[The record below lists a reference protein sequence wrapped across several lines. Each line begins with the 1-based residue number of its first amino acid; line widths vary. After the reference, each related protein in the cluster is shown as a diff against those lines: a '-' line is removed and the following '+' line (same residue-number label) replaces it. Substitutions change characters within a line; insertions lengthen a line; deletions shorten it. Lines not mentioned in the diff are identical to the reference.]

1 MMLAEQCEVH
11 LAQATATNSPSRRY
25 SIILEELR
33 NESRKEFQ
41 GDVLGTPPIGTQS
54 IPIGATDLPAVNH
67 ATSMPFTSPSM
78 PQTNVPTAVP
88 TAVPVGPRNPF
99 MNWQTSDWLEIDAS
113 VSPSRCYNT
122 SKPVSLTSMQ
132 AYGIIPGFSLRPNL
146 QWYGGA

>member
-33 NESRKEFQ
+33 NESRKEFN
-41 GDVLGTPPIGTQS
+41 GEALGTPPVGAQS
-54 IPIGATDLPAVNH
+54 MPKIGATDLPAINT

-113 VSPSRCYNT
+113 VGVPHAVLMPAGTQC
-122 SKPVSLTSMQ
+122 
-132 AYGIIPGFSLRPNL
+132 
-146 QWYGGA
+146 